1 MPNTARV
8 TSLPEHY
15 VQALFQRLKETHF
28 EQMLLII
35 LARNLDLAQVILSDQ
50 LPKGQRTFSENDV
63 REFLEHF
70 NKQEMHIRFLG
81 AKNAILSR
89 SLPAPVLDN
98 YESALQ
104 DLLNEVARN
113 IGETGLPKEVQ
124 EVKEDPVWHEDA
136 TKTQVSLLGN
146 MLP

>member
-1 MPNTARV
+1 MPDTARV
-8 TSLPEHY
+8 ASLPDSY
-15 VQALFQRLKETHF
+15 VHALFQRLKETHF
-28 EQMLLII
+28 EQMLLMV

-63 REFLEHF
+63 REFLERF
-70 NKQEMHIRFLG
+70 NKQEMYIHFLV

-113 IGETGLPKEVQ
+113 IGESRPPQRSAGSQGRLCP
-124 EVKEDPVWHEDA
+124 A
-136 TKTQVSLLGN
+136 RGRL
-146 MLP
+146 